1 MPRKKNGR
9 NRVRFDGVVVESGN
23 GCMIFVRE
31 SFSVTRLS
39 RTRCAIGFED
49 RTILR
54 SEKMPWCAL
63 RKIICDT
70 HFARCL
76 KSLEMVSFSGKCRND
91 RSYESVPS

>member
-9 NRVRFDGVVVESGN
+9 NRVRFAGVVVEFGD
-23 GCMIFVRE
+23 GCIIFVRE
-31 SFSVTRLS
+31 SFGVARLG

-63 RKIICDT
+63 KK
-70 HFARCL
+70 HYLRCAL
-76 KSLEMVSFSGKCRND
+76 CSLFEVLGTGKL
-91 RSYESVPS
+91 